1 MPWYL
6 NASYL
11 IVGAILIG
19 LAITII
25 VFKFKKVFNGWF
37 GIFAILVS
45 CYTLFLVIKIYLSM
59 TSTKPEAIGSI
70 WAYIA
75 MIVPDLLIIFYTL
88 STLMGSK
95 AELLSKRLKRF
106 GLDSVIIWLILS
118 KVTYEFIHYFPY
130 QMLSGIPIPWIQ
142 WISGISLNDII
153 NAIKNIA
160 VLIFFVFLLIVIGIY
175 EIRKFYKE
183 HRKLQEEVELE
194 VKEIFPS
201 APAIEEPDQI
211 IEGAVEIKDSDTN
224 ISEEEDTNDT
234 LNNKSGEDFTY

>member
-6 NASYL
+6 NAVYI

-25 VFKFKKVFNGWF
+25 VYKFKKVFNGWF
-37 GIFAILVS
+37 GLFAILVS

-59 TSTKPEAIGSI
+59 TPTKPEAIGSI

-75 MIVPDLLIIFYTL
+75 MIIPDLCIIFYTL
-88 STLMGSK
+88 STLMSSK

-106 GLDSVIIWLILS
+106 GLDTVIIWLILS

-130 QMLSGIPIPWIQ
+130 QMLSGIPIPWLQ
-142 WISGISLNDII
+142 WISGINNDLI
-153 NAIKNIA
+153 NVIKNIA
-160 VLIFFVFLLIVIGIY
+160 VLIFFVVLLIVIGIY

-183 HRKLQEEVELE
+183 QRKPQEEIELE
-194 VKEIFPS
+194 VREIFPS
-201 APAIEEPDQI
+201 ASAT
-211 IEGAVEIKDSDTN
+211 EGSNKIFGETVLTEDSYTN
-224 ISEEEDTNDT
+224 ISEEEEIYD
-234 LNNKSGEDFTY
+234 KSYKEPDRDFTY